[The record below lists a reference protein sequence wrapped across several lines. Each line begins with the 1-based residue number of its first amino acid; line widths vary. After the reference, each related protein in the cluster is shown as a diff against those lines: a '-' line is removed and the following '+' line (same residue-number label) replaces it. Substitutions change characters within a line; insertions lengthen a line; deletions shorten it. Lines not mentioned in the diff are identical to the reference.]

1 MKPLQNILYITKPGA
16 YLSKERETI
25 HIRLEEGPDVKI
37 PIHGISGIVCFG
49 TVGMSPWLM
58 GFCAERNVAVTFLT
72 DTGRFLA
79 RVHGPMHGNVL
90 LRRAQY
96 RTADVAD
103 QSGTLA
109 AAFVTGKLYNCR
121 QALLRCIRDHGE
133 TPALRET
140 EKLLSDR
147 IRTLTSVEDCD
158 TARGMEGDAA
168 RAYFSAFPDLIRK
181 SDPAF
186 AFSGRNRR
194 PPKDAVNALLSLF
207 YTLLVHDVRSALETV
222 GLDSAV
228 GFLHKD
234 RPGRPS
240 LALDMMEEL
249 RPVFC
254 DRLTVS
260 LINREQV
267 RASDFLTNP
276 DSGAVTLEDEARK
289 RVLAAWQ
296 KMKQETLT
304 HPFTDEKIAKGL
316 IPFIQARLLARHL
329 RGDLDGYPP
338 FLWR

>member
-25 HIRLEEGPDVKI
+25 HIRLDEGPDMKI

-79 RVHGPMHGNVL
+79 RVHGPTHGNVL

-96 RTADVAD
+96 RTADTPD
-103 QSGTLA
+103 NTRNLA
-109 AAFVTGKLYNCR
+109 AGFVIGKLYNCR

-133 TPALRET
+133 TPGLRSV
-140 EKLLSDR
+140 EKILSDR
-147 IRTLTSVEDCD
+147 IRSLPNLSDCD
-158 TARGMEGDAA
+158 SVRGIEGEAA
-168 RAYFSAFPDLIRK
+168 KAYFSVFPDLIRK
-181 SDPAF
+181 KDPT
-186 AFSGRNRR
+186 FSFTGRNRR

-222 GLDSAV
+222 GLDPAV

-254 DRLTVS
+254 DRLTAS

-267 RASDFLTNP
+267 KGSDFLT
-276 DSGAVTLEDEARK
+276 DQETGAVTLEDEARK

-296 KMKQETLT
+296 RMKQESIT
-304 HPFTDEKIAKGL
+304 HSFTDEQIPKGL

>member
-25 HIRLEEGPDVKI
+25 RIRLEEGPDMKI

-79 RVHGPMHGNVL
+79 KVHGPLHGNVL

-96 RTADVAD
+96 RAADIAD
-103 QSGTLA
+103 KSGTLA
-109 AAFVTGKLYNCR
+109 AAFVAGKLYNCR

-147 IRTLTSVEDCD
+147 IRKLTSIEDCD

-168 RAYFSAFPDLIRK
+168 RSYFSAFPDLIRK
-181 SDPAF
+181 DDPAF